1 MTWLGHGGE
10 IEGVKIKGNAY
21 FSEFRRLI
29 ALAQSNVDYEQW
41 WDRAN
46 LGPVTVYVVLN
57 DSRGGEQLRNG
68 IRSRKGGVE
77 VTVARLGSGFR
88 DEPRETVRAY
98 AAEDFMRML
107 RRLQEKGKL
116 PAPPPLD
123 DPALINHLDVSVAE
137 DGGQDDDAATAE
149 FVVEIHVPLL
159 EPRPAR
165 GATDDSDYPWITRI
179 EDFLTRMEEQG
190 SIEVVDYGEEMGE
203 VYVFVI
209 TGASE
214 AKLLRVA
221 ARVAALPGVPAGT
234 FAVVSESGATEAGD
248 GRRVD
253 LPRK

>member
-1 MTWLGHGGE
+1 M
-10 IEGVKIKGNAY
+10 
-21 FSEFRRLI
+21 
-29 ALAQSNVDYEQW
+29 
-41 WDRAN
+41 
-46 LGPVTVYVVLN
+46 LN
-57 DSRGGEQLRNG
+57 DSFPGEQYRNG
-68 IRSRKGGVE
+68 IRSKKGGVE

-88 DEPRETVRAY
+88 EEPRETVRAY

-123 DPALINHLDVSVAE
+123 DPALIDVLGVTLAE
-137 DGGQDDDAATAE
+137 DEGQDHGAATAE
-149 FVVEIHVPLL
+149 LVVEIHVPLL
-159 EPRPAR
+159 EPPPAR
-165 GATDDSDYPWITRI
+165 GGADDSDYPWITRI
-179 EDFLTRMEEQG
+179 EEFLTRMEEQG
-190 SIEVVDYGEEMGE
+190 SMEVADYGEEMGE

-234 FAVVSESGATEAGD
+234 FAVVSDSEATDAGD

-253 LPRK
+253 LPLK